1 MRGLIL
7 VNKEKCKMTA
17 ARAAIEYVENNQVV
31 GIGSGSTIA
40 HAIHALGEKI
50 QKTGMKIL
58 AVPTSYQAAM
68 LLIDYKIPITT
79 LNEHHI
85 LDIAIDGTDEVD
97 PKFNLIKG
105 GGAALTQEK
114 IIDSAAKKLII
125 IADESKKVEFLG
137 EKAALPIEVIPI
149 AFKTV
154 SNKIKDFTTEI
165 QLRMAVKK
173 LGPVITDNGN
183 FIIDA
188 RFSKI
193 KDPESLE
200 KDLNVIPGVVEN
212 GLFINM
218 TDIVIIGY
226 EDKVD
231 ILKKK

>member
-1 MRGLIL
+1 
-7 VNKEKCKMTA
+7 MTA
-17 ARAAIEYVENNQVV
+17 AKAAVEYIENNQIV

-40 HAIHALGEKI
+40 HAIHCLGDKI
-50 QKTGMKIL
+50 QDTGIKIL
-58 AVPTSYQAAM
+58 AVPTSFQSAL
-68 LLIDYKIPITT
+68 LLIDYNIPMTT
-79 LNEHHI
+79 LNEHPI

-97 PKFNLIKG
+97 PNFNLIKG

-125 IADESKKVEFLG
+125 IADESKKVKFLG

-149 AFKTV
+149 ALKTV
-154 SNKIKDFTTEI
+154 SIRIKELTTEI

-173 LGPVITDNGN
+173 LGPVVTDNGN

-193 KDPESLE
+193 KDPVSLE
-200 KDLNVIPGVVEN
+200 KELNVIPGVVEN
-212 GLFINM
+212 GLFVNM
-218 TDIVIIGY
+218 TDIVIIGH

-231 ILKKK
+231 ILEKK